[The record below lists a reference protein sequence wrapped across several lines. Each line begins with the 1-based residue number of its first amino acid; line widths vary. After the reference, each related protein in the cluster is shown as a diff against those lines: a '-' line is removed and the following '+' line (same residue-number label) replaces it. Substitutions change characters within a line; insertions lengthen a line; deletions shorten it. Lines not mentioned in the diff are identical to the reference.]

1 MACVNENVYWLEW
14 GQVRSVPTSV
24 PMLKK
29 VFELMISIWHFKVR
43 IHSPYHLD
51 ATSIVVCRLTTGTGI
66 YRQ

>member
-29 VFELMISIWHFKVR
+29 VFELMISIWHFKVF
-43 IHSPYHLD
+43 IHSPTILMLPVSSCAD
-51 ATSIVVCRLTTGTGI
+51 
-66 YRQ
+66 